1 MSHTNLIWLE
11 GRLTEWRE
19 LHVRLGDYQG
29 YAVVGTL
36 VSDSAAYGGRHAV
49 IFPEGLGRA
58 LLPHVAAD
66 CGETCALSLGGV
78 LQSHGA
84 QQSVRV
90 REFTCYTGAALPA
103 TDPAH
108 TRMSHTRPAPHGQ
121 S

>member
-11 GRLTEWRE
+11 GWLVDWRE
-19 LHVRLGDYQG
+19 LHVRLGDYRG

-58 LLPHVAAD
+58 LLPYVSAGYDEA
-66 CGETCALSLGGV
+66 CALSLGGT

-84 QQSVRV
+84 QQSVHV
-90 REFTCYTGAALPA
+90 REFTCYT
-103 TDPAH
+103 DPASPAAD
-108 TRMSHTRPAPHGQ
+108 RKVPGLANARPAPP
-121 S
+121 SR

>member
-11 GRLTEWRE
+11 GRLVDWRE
-19 LHVRLGDYQG
+19 LDVRLGDYRG

-58 LLPHVAAD
+58 LLPHVAAGGD
-66 CGETCALSLGGV
+66 EACALSLGGV

-84 QQSVRV
+84 QQSVHV
-90 REFTCYTGAALPA
+90 REFTCYADPVSAADRTIHGLA
-103 TDPAH
+103 DD
-108 TRMSHTRPAPHGQ
+108 RLAPPR
-121 S
+121 

>member
-19 LHVRLGDYQG
+19 LHVRLGDYRG

-36 VSDSAAYGGRHAV
+36 VSDSVAYGGRHAV
-49 IFPEGLGRA
+49 IFPEGLGHA
-58 LLPHVAAD
+58 LLSNVAQG
-66 CGETCALSLGGV
+66 CGEPCALSLGGV

-90 REFTCYTGAALPA
+90 QEFTCYAGVASLA
-103 TDPAH
+103 TDAAH
-108 TRMSHTRPAPHGQ
+108 TRMTHARPAPHGQ
-121 S
+121 G

>member
-1 MSHTNLIWLE
+1 MSNTNLIWLE
-11 GRLTEWRE
+11 GRLTDWRE
-19 LHVRLGDYQG
+19 LHVGLGDYQG

-66 CGETCALSLGGV
+66 RDEICALSLGGT

-90 REFTCYTGAALPA
+90 REFTCHTGAASPA
-103 TDPAH
+103 TDPAGSGIPH
-108 TRMSHTRPAPHGQ
+108 VRPVVHRRD
-121 S
+121 